1 MKIDAA
7 TLRWRVVLE
16 DYVSVLEVA
25 PNSVRAVAGSLA
37 GDVVLLSTSDGSSE
51 ALHPHDMGALS
62 AAWSSDGRRLAVGG
76 QDGVVRL
83 YSEEGSPIE
92 VIQVSGWVTALAWSP
107 EETMLAIG
115 AGRSLKVVNEDGLE
129 LHDFDEQISTVTD
142 VAWSSDGTR
151 VGAAAYG
158 GISWHDVAGPRSGR
172 RRRFDWKGSLLAL
185 AVSPDGKWA
194 CAGAQDSTVH
204 LWKLWSGRELS
215 MGGYASK
222 IERLAFRPDGRWL
235 AVACLGDLTVWDF
248 GKRGPAG
255 TTPAASSGHEKHIED
270 LAWAPSGQWL
280 ATGGGDGRTI
290 VWTSPNKAGEDLIPA
305 RIFESEVPTSRLRW
319 VTDENL
325 LIAGADGE
333 VSSSAL

>member
-1 MKIDAA
+1 MKLDAA
-7 TLRWRVVLE
+7 TLKWRVVLE

-25 PNSVRAVAGSLA
+25 PNLGLAVAGSLA
-37 GDVVLLSTSDGSSE
+37 GDVVLVSTSDGSSE
-51 ALHPHDMGALS
+51 VLQPHEMGALS

-76 QDGVVRL
+76 QDGVVRV
-83 YSEEGSPIE
+83 YDEEGSP
-92 VIQVSGWVTALAWSP
+92 VQAIQVSGWATALAWAP

-115 AGRSLKVVNEDGLE
+115 AGRSLKIVDENGVE
-129 LHDFDEQISTVTD
+129 LHDFNEQMSTVTD
-142 VAWSSDGTR
+142 VAWSPDGTR
-151 VGAAAYG
+151 VGAAAYA

-172 RRRFDWKGSLLAL
+172 SRRFNWKGSLLAL

-215 MGGYASK
+215 MGGYPSK

-255 TTPAASSGHEKHIED
+255 TTPAASSGHQKHIED
-270 LAWAPSGQWL
+270 LAWAPSGKWL
-280 ATGGGDGRTI
+280 ATGGADGRTI
-290 VWTSPNKAGEDLIPA
+290 VWPTPNKAGEDL
-305 RIFESEVPTSRLRW
+305 RSVSVFDSEVPTSRLRW
-319 VTDENL
+319 VSDENL
-325 LIAGADGE
+325 LIARADGE
-333 VSSSAL
+333 VSSATL